1 MIESP
6 HIFPSVAP
14 IWAQYAGPEDPEA
27 SPATGPP
34 RRFRAQPRAE
44 RSVLESIDFT
54 VSANPTN
61 WFEAASIS
69 VSELCAQSSAKTGRD
84 RSENIRDPGESSL
97 RASHVQP
104 LWRVFAPRNSR

>member
-14 IWAQYAGPEDPEA
+14 IWAQDAGPEDPEA

-44 RSVLESIDFT
+44 RPGILRKR
-54 VSANPTN
+54 PTL
-61 WFEAASIS
+61 FGIGA
-69 VSELCAQSSAKTGRD
+69 LGK
-84 RSENIRDPGESSL
+84 
-97 RASHVQP
+97 
-104 LWRVFAPRNSR
+104 